1 MGPDARL
8 LQLLY
13 EVVDDINQGR
23 APELPLGKSPHTVL
37 MGSTAKLDSLGIVNL
52 IVTVEDKVQQT
63 FGRRVNLFD
72 LMFSGNK
79 VEWTIAD
86 LAEQLVAQ

>member
-1 MGPDARL
+1 MGSDARL

-13 EVVDDINQGR
+13 EVVDEINQGR
-23 APELPLGKSPHTVL
+23 APEVTLGKSPHTVL
-37 MGSTAKLDSLGIVNL
+37 MGSSGKLDSLGIVNL

-63 FGRRVNLFD
+63 FGRRLNLFD

-79 VEWTIAD
+79 AEWTIAD
-86 LAEQLVAQ
+86 LAEQLTVQ